1 MTAPQAVLAIVNPA
15 AGGGRCGELAPAALD
30 RLVRAGI
37 ALEIHHTREPG
48 DAQRLARQAYASG
61 VRRFVAVGGDGTTYE
76 IVNGLLPAALGAEGG
91 DRPRIGFLPLGTGN
105 SFLRDFSDRGAEFA
119 IEALVRGRARAC
131 DVLRLRHD
139 GGELY
144 SINLLCCGFV
154 ADVCATANRRFKRFG
169 QAGYGMAVVLETATL
184 TPRSFKM
191 RVDGGAPW
199 EQHVTFVSFSNSRF
213 TGGTMM
219 MAPFADTADGKL
231 DLIVAG
237 PMGRAALLA
246 AFPKIFSGTHVHLP
260 SITCSQA
267 RSIEIDAPEALDL
280 MVDGEVVRHRP
291 ERLDVL
297 LQAIDVSV

>member
-1 MTAPQAVLAIVNPA
+1 MTQALLAIVNPA
-15 AGGGRCGELAPAALD
+15 AGGGRCAELAPSALD
-30 RLVRAGI
+30 RLGRAGLQVEV
-37 ALEIHHTREPG
+37 AYTRQPG
-48 DAQRLARQAYASG
+48 EAKRLARDAYARG
-61 VRRFVAVGGDGTTYE
+61 MRRFVAVGGDGTAYE
-76 IVNGLLPAALGAEGG
+76 IVNGLLPDALGAQG
-91 DRPRIGFLPLGTGN
+91 DARPCVGFLPLGTGN
-105 SFLRDFSDRGAEFA
+105 SFLRDFTDRGAEFA
-119 IEALVRGRARAC
+119 IEALVNGRARAC
-131 DVLRLRHD
+131 DVLRLRHSD
-139 GGELY
+139 GELY

-154 ADVCATANRRFKRFG
+154 ADVCATANQRFKRFG
-169 QAGYGMAVVLETATL
+169 QAGYGMAVVLETASL
-184 TPRSFKM
+184 APRAFRM

-267 RSIEIDAPEALDL
+267 RSIEIDVPEALDL
-280 MVDGEVVRHRP
+280 MVDGEVVKHRP
-291 ERLDVL
+291 ERIDVL

>member
-1 MTAPQAVLAIVNPA
+1 
-15 AGGGRCGELAPAALD
+15 
-30 RLVRAGI
+30 
-37 ALEIHHTREPG
+37 
-48 DAQRLARQAYASG
+48 

-91 DRPRIGFLPLGTGN
+91 DRPCVGFLPLGTGN
-105 SFLRDFSDRGAEFA
+105 SFLRDFSDGGAEFA
-119 IEALVRGRARAC
+119 IDALVHGRARGC
-131 DVLRLRHD
+131 DVLRLRHGD
-139 GGELY
+139 GELY

-169 QAGYGMAVVLETATL
+169 QAGYGMAVVLETASL
-184 TPRSFKM
+184 APRAFRM
-191 RVDGGAPW
+191 RVDGGALW

-213 TGGTMM
+213 TGGKMM

-237 PMGRAALLA
+237 AMGRAELLA
-246 AFPKIFSGTHVHLP
+246 AFPKIFSGTHVHLR

-267 RSIEIDAPEALDL
+267 RSIEIDVPEALDL